1 MFLKMAVVCLIWNR
15 NAAYKEKTA
24 RKNIAATVF
33 VVNGMVTAGQHRIER
48 GMYYD
53 IRKNDDQK

>member
-1 MFLKMAVVCLIWNR
+1 MFLRMAAVCLIR
-15 NAAYKEKTA
+15 DCNAAYKEKTA

-33 VVNGMVTAGQHRIER
+33 VANGMVTAGQHRIER

-53 IRKNDDQK
+53 IRKNDNQK